1 VESEVNRTMED
12 ACFSG
17 GYYAASSKNFLR
29 LVAVFFALRKRR
41 QAFSGDTAMRSSLLL
56 GATLCVPFLAV
67 CLQAQTPTGTLNGI
81 TRDSQESPYS
91 VRVFRRFSI
100 PCFIA
105 ALMQLLLSSQS
116 EPPAVN
122 ILADMAAD
130 SASSSTV

>member
-1 VESEVNRTMED
+1 MED

-17 GYYAASSKNFLR
+17 GYYAASSKNFRR

-81 TRDSQESPYS
+81 TRDSQGKSIFGA
-91 VRVFRRFSI
+91 RVHAVFHSLFHRCVDAVAF
-100 PCFIA
+100 A
-105 ALMQLLLSSQS
+105 QS
-116 EPPAVN
+116 E
-122 ILADMAAD
+122 
-130 SASSSTV
+130 